1 MDNQGS
7 IHSSETTTF
16 KEESLASSHNCAE
29 RYYKSPS
36 SPRTSLL
43 AVKETCE
50 VFLTWCVRTCEQ
62 CVFECAHKSTC
73 ILIWMLRNPLCFYK
87 LPHFLYAL
95 LVNQS
100 MAGSPAWA
108 HGPSVLTI
116 STLLFLSPYVLG
128 QRLAQLPDWGPLF
141 VVTTAAVHSALHR
154 TAILSWSSG
163 LESFLL
169 PSSMLWEW

>member
-7 IHSSETTTF
+7 IHSSEMTAF

-29 RYYKSPS
+29 RYCKSSS

-43 AVKETCE
+43 TVKEACE
-50 VFLTWCVRTCEQ
+50 VFLIWCGRTCEQ
-62 CVFECAHKSTC
+62 CVFECAPKSTC

-87 LPHFLYAL
+87 LPLFLYAL
-95 LVNQS
+95 LVNQN

-116 STLLFLSPYVLG
+116 STLLFLSPYVHG

-141 VVTTAAVHSALHR
+141 VVTTVAVHSTLHR
-154 TAILSWSSG
+154 TAILSWSNG

-169 PSSMLWEW
+169 SSSML